1 LGRQIGRM
9 KTIYTAGIV
18 SDGVRVGDCALS
30 GGGSDEVDEVHRR
43 PGRLCVKGDHSAGGD
58 TFVRDGFMALS
69 VVVKKYL
76 PENSALTLNQKGK
89 PPYITDN

>member
-43 PGRLCVKGDHSAGGD
+43 PGRLRRTGDPAAGEDGI
-58 TFVRDGFMALS
+58 TRDGFMTLS
-69 VVVKKYL
+69 IVVNKYL
-76 PENSALTLNQKGK
+76 PENSVLTLK
-89 PPYITDN
+89 